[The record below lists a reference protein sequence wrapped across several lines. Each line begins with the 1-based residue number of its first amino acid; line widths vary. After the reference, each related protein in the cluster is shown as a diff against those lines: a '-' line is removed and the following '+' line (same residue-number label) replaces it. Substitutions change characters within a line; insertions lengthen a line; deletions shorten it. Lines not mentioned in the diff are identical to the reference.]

1 MFNILISSASRKVS
15 LIKSFEKALKSLS
28 LKGKVYVADVN
39 FLASSLYY
47 VKDYVICPRTDDKKY
62 PFWLE
67 KFCRE
72 KNIKLIIPSRDEEL
86 SFFAAI
92 KDDFR
97 EKGIFINISNTRAVN
112 ICRDKEKFLHFCQ
125 KKNFPYPKIYKNI
138 SKIRYPCFIKGR
150 FSKGSRSAFKVANK
164 KQLKAFLAV
173 VQKPIVQEYLDWPEY
188 TIDYFADFK
197 TQPISVTPR
206 ERIYTFGGE
215 SFIGKTLKDKFLIEK
230 IINFAQGLKL
240 MGHNT
245 IQLFYDQKNKK
256 LKFSEVNPRYGGGAS
271 LGIAAGVNTPLFL
284 IKLIL
289 GQPITYKLYDFE
301 DNLYMLR
308 YTQDIFV
315 KGSNIKK

>member
-1 MFNILISSASRKVS
+1 M
-15 LIKSFEKALKSLS
+15 
-28 LKGKVYVADVN
+28 
-39 FLASSLYY
+39 
-47 VKDYVICPRTDDKKY
+47 
-62 PFWLE
+62 
-67 KFCRE
+67 
-72 KNIKLIIPSRDEEL
+72 
-86 SFFAAI
+86 
-92 KDDFR
+92 
-97 EKGIFINISNTRAVN
+97 
-112 ICRDKEKFLHFCQ
+112 
-125 KKNFPYPKIYKNI
+125 
-138 SKIRYPCFIKGR
+138 
-150 FSKGSRSAFKVANK
+150 
-164 KQLKAFLAV
+164 
-173 VQKPIVQEYLDWPEY
+173 VQKPIVQEFVDWPEY

-230 IINFAQGLKL
+230 VINFAQELKL

-271 LGIAAGVNTPLFL
+271 LGIATGVNTPFFL

-289 GQPITYKLYDFE
+289 DKPITYKLYDFE